1 MRIFGRY
8 GKRLG
13 RRVSQLLYRVA
24 PSLSSEAQCRQEL
37 LLRYAQVLSA
47 GVRPRQAAALLGV
60 SLRTIRTW

>member
-24 PSLSSEAQCRQEL
+24 PSLSSVSSAQFL
-37 LLRYAQVLSA
+37 HY
-47 GVRPRQAAALLGV
+47 
-60 SLRTIRTW
+60 TIIENKGGDLVIG